1 MTKVLA
7 AAAVIL
13 FMDMDEY
20 PEIEA
25 GSSAYYAAMALEHAV
40 RAIRKAQGK
49 KNPEDCV
56 LRSRLWAAV
65 EEDFLNDLLRALDSN
80 ADQREDQ

>member
-1 MTKVLA
+1 
-7 AAAVIL
+7 
-13 FMDMDEY
+13 MDMDEY

-56 LRSRLWAAV
+56 PRSRLWAAV